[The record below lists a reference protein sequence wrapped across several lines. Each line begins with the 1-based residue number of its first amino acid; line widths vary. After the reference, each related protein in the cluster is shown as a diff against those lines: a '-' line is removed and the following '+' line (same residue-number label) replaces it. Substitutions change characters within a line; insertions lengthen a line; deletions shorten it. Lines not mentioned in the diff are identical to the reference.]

1 MVPNNNI
8 NFKKMNSD
16 QINTNPSFGVNNY
29 SSNNY
34 IPDNM
39 KRSYSGQKNYK
50 PINNLYNF
58 QDEKIYKEI
67 KQEINNRFLVINEGV
82 KEKTKIK
89 VKDKELE
96 MLKESFVSGEE
107 TKISA
112 KMKSAMSKVI
122 SKYILERKKVN
133 EKKHTKHLN
142 NEE

>member
-58 QDEKIYKEI
+58 QDEKKRNYE
-67 KQEINNRFLVINEGV
+67 V
-82 KEKTKIK
+82 K
-89 VKDKELE
+89 
-96 MLKESFVSGEE
+96 
-107 TKISA
+107 
-112 KMKSAMSKVI
+112 
-122 SKYILERKKVN
+122 R
-133 EKKHTKHLN
+133 
-142 NEE
+142 